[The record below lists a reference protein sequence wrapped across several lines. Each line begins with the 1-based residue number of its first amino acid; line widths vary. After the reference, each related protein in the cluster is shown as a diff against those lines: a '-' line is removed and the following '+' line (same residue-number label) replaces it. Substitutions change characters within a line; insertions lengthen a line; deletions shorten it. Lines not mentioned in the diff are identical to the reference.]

1 LEVSVIANL
10 PLFDLLLALT
20 LAGLAWTA
28 LTAKNL
34 FKAIVLFISFGMLMA
49 VAWLRLQA
57 VDIALAEAAIGAGL
71 TGAIFIMAIRRIS
84 LSQPSEDDPRNNISG
99 KSV

>member
-1 LEVSVIANL
+1 MEVSLIANL
-10 PLFDLLLALT
+10 PIFDLLLALT

-84 LSQPSEDDPRNNISG
+84 LYQPSKDESQNSNTE

>member
-1 LEVSVIANL
+1 MEETINSTL
-10 PLFDLLLALT
+10 PIFDLLLALT
-20 LAGLAWTA
+20 LVGLAWTA
-28 LTAKNL
+28 LTAKDL

-71 TGAIFIMAIRRIS
+71 TGAIFIMALKRMS
-84 LSQPSEDDPRNNISG
+84 KNQLPKKKP
-99 KSV
+99 

>member
-1 LEVSVIANL
+1 MEETINATL
-10 PLFDLLLALT
+10 PIFDLLLALT
-20 LAGLAWTA
+20 LVGLAWTA
-28 LTAKNL
+28 LTAKDL

-71 TGAIFIMAIRRIS
+71 TGAIFIMAIKRMS
-84 LSQPSEDDPRNNISG
+84 KNQQPKKHLKKN
-99 KSV
+99 

>member
-1 LEVSVIANL
+1 MEETITAFL
-10 PLFDLLLALT
+10 PIFDLLLALT
-20 LAGLAWTA
+20 LVGLAWTA
-28 LTAKNL
+28 LTAKDI

-71 TGAIFIMAIRRIS
+71 TGAIFIMTIKRIS
-84 LSQPSEDDPRNNISG
+84 KNQQPKENP
-99 KSV
+99 

>member
-1 LEVSVIANL
+1 LEEFITANL
-10 PLFDLLLALT
+10 PVFDLLLALT
-20 LAGLAWTA
+20 LVGLAWTA
-28 LTAKNL
+28 LTAKDL

-71 TGAIFIMAIRRIS
+71 TGAIFIMAIKRMS
-84 LSQPSEDDPRNNISG
+84 KNQQSKKEP
-99 KSV
+99 

>member
-1 LEVSVIANL
+1 MEEILTATL
-10 PLFDLLLALT
+10 PIFDLLLALT
-20 LAGLAWTA
+20 LVGLAWTA
-28 LTAKNL
+28 LTAKDL

-71 TGAIFIMAIRRIS
+71 TGAIFIMAIKRMS
-84 LSQPSEDDPRNNISG
+84 KNQQPKK
-99 KSV
+99 KS

>member
-1 LEVSVIANL
+1 LEETITATL
-10 PLFDLLLALT
+10 PIFDWLLALT
-20 LAGLAWTA
+20 LVGLAWTA
-28 LTAKNL
+28 LAAKDL

-71 TGAIFIMAIRRIS
+71 TGAIFIMAIKRMS
-84 LSQPSEDDPRNNISG
+84 KNQQPKK
-99 KSV
+99 KS

>member
-1 LEVSVIANL
+1 LEETITAIL
-10 PLFDLLLALT
+10 PIFDLLLALT
-20 LAGLAWTA
+20 LVGLAWTA
-28 LTAKNL
+28 LTAKDL

-71 TGAIFIMAIRRIS
+71 TGAIFVMAIKRMS
-84 LSQPSEDDPRNNISG
+84 KNQQPKK
-99 KSV
+99 KS

>member
-1 LEVSVIANL
+1 MEETINATL
-10 PLFDLLLALT
+10 PIFDLLLALT
-20 LAGLAWTA
+20 LVGLAWTA
-28 LTAKNL
+28 LTAKDL

-71 TGAIFIMAIRRIS
+71 TGAIFIMALKRMS
-84 LSQPSEDDPRNNISG
+84 KNQPP
-99 KSV
+99 KKKP